1 MATELPR
8 GMRSRVMP
16 AASGGADGDR
26 HYGLG
31 ESAGIRGAQNF
42 AQSRKQEII
51 RSSQGT
57 QDGTTPR
64 EPGRRIGAR

>member
-16 AASGGADGDR
+16 AAPLTRNQVALMEIDTMA
-26 HYGLG
+26 
-31 ESAGIRGAQNF
+31 SANQPGF
-42 AQSRKQEII
+42 AELKISPRPIEETLQEII

-57 QDGTTPR
+57 QDDD
-64 EPGRRIGAR
+64 AA